1 MSLSVLLTA
10 ALMGQSVISLAMDQ
24 PRSDVTEVAYRE
36 LSEGQ
41 SQAAV
46 RKLEANGALR
56 SEDPAA
62 LINLGA
68 AYIRAGQG
76 DKALAA
82 YRAAAAT
89 PERYDLE
96 LADGSWM
103 DSRQA
108 ARMALKGLMASRTV
122 ATR

>member
-10 ALMGQSVISLAMDQ
+10 ALLGQSTISLAIDR
-24 PRSDVTEVAYRE
+24 PTSDVTEVAYRE
-36 LSEGQ
+36 LSEGRP
-41 SQAAV
+41 QAAV
-46 RKLEANGALR
+46 RKLEANGAAR

-68 AYIRAGQG
+68 AYARAGQA

-82 YRAAAAT
+82 YRAAVAS

-96 LADGSWM
+96 LADGSWV

-108 ARMALKGLMASRTV
+108 ARTALKGLMASRSV
-122 ATR
+122 AAR

>member
-10 ALMGQSVISLAMDQ
+10 ALLGQSAFSLAIDR
-24 PRSDVTEVAYRE
+24 PTADVPEVAYRE
-36 LSEGQ
+36 LSEGN

-46 RKLEANGALR
+46 RKLEANGAAR
-56 SEDPAA
+56 SEDPAT

-68 AYIRAGQG
+68 AYARAGQG
-76 DKALAA
+76 DRALAA
-82 YRAAAAT
+82 YRAAVAT

-96 LADGSWM
+96 LADGTWM

-108 ARMALKGLMASRTV
+108 ARAALKGLTASRTM
-122 ATR
+122 AAR